1 MIVLHPVPSEV
12 AVVELR
18 SEHTQSEMWGLIFS
32 CELFLVMISFYAM
45 KSDQITLAP
54 ECNFFSKGDAY

>member
-18 SEHTQSEMWGLIFS
+18 SEHTQSEMRGLIFS

-45 KSDQITLAP
+45 KVI
-54 ECNFFSKGDAY
+54 K